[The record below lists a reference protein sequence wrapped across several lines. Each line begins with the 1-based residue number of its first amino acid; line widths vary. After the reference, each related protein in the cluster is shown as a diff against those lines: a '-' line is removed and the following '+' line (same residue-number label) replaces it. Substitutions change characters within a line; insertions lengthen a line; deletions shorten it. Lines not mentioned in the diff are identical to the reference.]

1 MKLTYASL
9 FLTLLTATAFAD
21 GPMPAPDIVTRPAPL
36 VSTGCPPTAS
46 TKPPPARATHPSGNP
61 PVTQQNQDEKLI
73 PGTPMRRKPAPRPAP
88 PPCA

>member
-21 GPMPAPDIVTRPAPL
+21 GPVPTPDVVTHPAP
-36 VSTGCPPTAS
+36 VSKGCPPTAS
-46 TKPPPARATHPSGNP
+46 TRSPPSHIKNPSGNP
-61 PVTQQNQDEKLI
+61 SVAQQNQDEKLI
-73 PGTPMRRKPAPRPAP
+73 PGTPMRRKPVPSPAP